1 MPAVLENFPA
11 GQFVQLDPYCPSAQL
26 LTHAALELAPVVAV
40 AFPVEH
46 AGQPVAQLVLL
57 YVLIAQGLQVLVA
70 TAFWNW
76 PGEQHVQSD
85 APASA
90 YLPAAQLVHCRLLVA
105 ATAVEAV
112 PAGQFVH
119 TLIPSDIA
127 NFPAVHDGH
136 EVEPAEL
143 AVP

>member
-1 MPAVLENFPA
+1 
-11 GQFVQLDPYCPSAQL
+11 L

-40 AFPVEH
+40 ALPAEH

-76 PGEQHVQSD
+76 PGEQHVQSE
-85 APASA
+85 APASE
-90 YLPAAQLVHCRLLVA
+90 YLPAAQLVHCRLLIA
-105 ATAVEAV
+105 PTALEAV